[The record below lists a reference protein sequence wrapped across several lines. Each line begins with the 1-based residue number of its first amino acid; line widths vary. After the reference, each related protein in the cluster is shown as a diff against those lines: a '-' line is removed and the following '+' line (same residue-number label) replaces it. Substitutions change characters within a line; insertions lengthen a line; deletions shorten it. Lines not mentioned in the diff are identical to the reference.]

1 MAHKAL
7 LLKGAVSL
15 LIPSCV
21 LIVLNQRLPDTTD
34 SKYTGKLH
42 NINSFICSPVIAT
55 VITFIYCLRYNI
67 VMFKTNC
74 T

>member
-34 SKYTGKLH
+34 SKCKLH

>member
-34 SKYTGKLH
+34 SKYKLH

>member
-34 SKYTGKLH
+34 STYKLL
-42 NINSFICSPVIAT
+42 NINSFICSPVRNSNSNN
-55 VITFIYCLRYNI
+55 FYLL
-67 VMFKTNC
+67 FKV
-74 T
+74 